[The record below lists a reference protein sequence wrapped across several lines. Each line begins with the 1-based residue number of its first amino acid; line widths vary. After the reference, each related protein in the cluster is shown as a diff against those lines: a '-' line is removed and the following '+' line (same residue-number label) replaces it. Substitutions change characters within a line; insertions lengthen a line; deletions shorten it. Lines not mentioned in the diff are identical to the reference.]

1 MFRRTIL
8 TSCLVVALAGTAVLA
23 QGFHDKAAG
32 RFGAQSGQNFIE
44 RMQQRLN
51 LTPAQVNGIRGLQ
64 ENRQKEMQALRQ
76 EMQPERKALRQLLQ
90 QPSPNP
96 TDVGNATLA
105 MRGTREKAREIN
117 QKFVAGVKGLLTPDQ
132 IQKLPKRLQS

>member
-1 MFRRTIL
+1 MFRRTIF
-8 TSCLVVALAGTAVLA
+8 TSCLVIALAGTAVLA
-23 QGFHDKAAG
+23 QGFHGKAAG
-32 RFGAQSGQNFIE
+32 RFGGHSGQNFIE

-51 LTPAQVNGIRGLQ
+51 LTPAQVDGIRALQ

-76 EMQPERKALRQLLQ
+76 EIQPERKALRQLLQ
-90 QPSPNP
+90 QPNPNP

-117 QKFVAGVKGLLTPDQ
+117 QKFFAGVKGLLTPDQ
-132 IQKLPKRLQS
+132 IQKLPKRQQ

>member
-1 MFRRTIL
+1 MFRRRIF

-23 QGFHDKAAG
+23 QGLHNKAAG
-32 RFGAQSGQNFIE
+32 RFGGQNGQTFIE

-51 LTPAQVNGIRGLQ
+51 LTPAQVDGIRALQ

-76 EMQPERKALRQLLQ
+76 EAQPERKALRQLLQ
-90 QPSPNP
+90 QANPNP
-96 TDVGNATLA
+96 TDVGKATLA
-105 MRGTREKAREIN
+105 MKGTREKAREIN

-132 IQKLPKRLQS
+132 IQKLPKRLQ